1 MNEKNEIKGV
11 LKEEKIDEMLSAI
24 TNKDE
29 LAEKKALLEVLSGLG
44 GGANLA
50 HEIGE
55 KIKPVE
61 DKK

>member
-1 MNEKNEIKGV
+1 MNEKIEIKSA
-11 LKEEKIDEMLSAI
+11 LEKEKIDSILSGI

-55 KIKPVE
+55 RIKSIE